1 MRVLVIGGGAR
12 EHALVWKLKQSPDVE
27 ELFCLPGNAGT
38 AALATN
44 LPGGAGDLDAIVQ
57 TAQAHAIDLVVVGPE
72 DPLVHGIVDRLRDAG
87 ILAFGPDR
95 HGAQLE
101 GSKAF
106 SKALMDEAGVPT
118 ASFRIFSDA
127 DEAEAYVRAQA
138 GPLVVK
144 ADGLAA
150 GKGVVVARDA
160 EEAARAIDTIMRK
173 RAFGAAGERV
183 VIEACLH
190 GQEVSYHVVS
200 DGERYV
206 ALAPAQD
213 HKRVG
218 DGDQGPNT
226 GGMGAYSPP
235 PVVTPEV
242 EHKIRTRVIEP
253 TLATMR
259 KRGTPF
265 RGALFVGLMIDD
277 GEPQVLEYNTRF
289 GDPET
294 EVLVAR
300 WQGDLLPLLAGAARG
315 DLRGVEPHWSA
326 PCALCVVIASA
337 GYPGPYQSGKAIQ
350 GLERAGQE
358 AIVFHAG
365 TRLEGERVVT
375 AGGRVLTV
383 TATGQS
389 VDEAA
394 ARAYAVAQQL
404 HFEGAHYR
412 RDIGHHARAQRTS

>member
-1 MRVLVIGGGAR
+1 MKVLVVGSGAR
-12 EHALVWKLKQSPDVE
+12 EHALAWKLKQGKQVSG
-27 ELFCLPGNAGT
+27 LFCLPGNAGT
-38 AALATN
+38 RSVATN
-44 LPGGAGDLDAIVQ
+44 LPGSASDLDGIVRA
-57 TAQAHAIDLVVVGPE
+57 AQEHAIELVVVGPE
-72 DPLVHGIVDRLRDAG
+72 DPLVLGLVDRLREVG
-87 ILAFGPDR
+87 ILAFGPDKL
-95 HGAQLE
+95 GAQLE

-106 SKALMDEAGVPT
+106 SKEIMAEAGVPT
-118 ASFRIFSDA
+118 AAFQIFDDA
-127 DEAEAYVRAQA
+127 DRAEAYVRAQNR
-138 GPLVVK
+138 PLVVK

-160 EEAARAIDTIMRK
+160 AEAIAAIDQSMRK
-173 RAFGAAGERV
+173 RAFGEAGARV
-183 VIEACLH
+183 VIEETLR

-242 EHKIRTRVIEP
+242 EQKILQRVVEP
-253 TLATMR
+253 TLAAMK

-265 RGALFVGLMIDD
+265 RGALFVGLMIED
-277 GEPQVLEYNTRF
+277 GEPSVLEYNTRF

-294 EVLVAR
+294 EVLLAR
-300 WQGDLLPLLAGAARG
+300 WKGDLLPLLLGSARG
-315 DLRGVEPHWSA
+315 DLRGVEAAWSA
-326 PCALCVVIASA
+326 PCALCVVMASE
-337 GYPGPYQSGKAIQ
+337 GYPASYEKGRPIQ
-350 GLERAGQE
+350 GLDRVGQE

-365 TRLEGERVVT
+365 TRAEGDKVVT
-375 AGGRVLTV
+375 AGGRVLAI

-394 ARAYAVAQQL
+394 ARAYTVAHQI
-404 HFEGAHYR
+404 HFAGAHYR
-412 RDIGHHARAQRTS
+412 RDIGHHARGK

>member
-1 MRVLVIGGGAR
+1 MRVLIIGGGAR
-12 EHALVWKLKQSPDVE
+12 EHALAWKLKQSPEVE
-27 ELFCLPGNAGT
+27 ALFCLPGNAGT

-44 LPGGAGDLDAIVQ
+44 LAGSASDLDAIVEA
-57 TAQAHAIDLVVVGPE
+57 AQAQAIDFVVVGPE
-72 DPLVHGIVDRLRDAG
+72 DPLVQGLVDRLREVG

-95 HGAQLE
+95 EGARLE

-106 SKALMDEAGVPT
+106 SKALMAEAGVPT
-118 ASFRIFSDA
+118 AAFRVFSDA
-127 DEAEAYVRAQA
+127 DEAEAYVRAEA
-138 GPLVVK
+138 RPLVVK

-160 EEAARAIDTIMRK
+160 EEAAQAIDQIMRQ

-183 VIEACLH
+183 VIEACLR

-213 HKRVG
+213 HKRVD
-218 DGDQGPNT
+218 DGDRGPNT

-235 PVVTPEV
+235 PVVTEDV
-242 EHKIRTRVIEP
+242 EQKIRARVIEP
-253 TLATMR
+253 TLAAMR
-259 KRGTPF
+259 ERGTPF
-265 RGALFVGLMIDD
+265 RGALFVGLMIEN
-277 GEPQVLEYNTRF
+277 GEPRVLEYNTRF

-300 WQGDLLPLLAGAARG
+300 WQGDLLPLLVGAARG
-315 DLRGVEPHWSA
+315 DLRGVEPRWSA
-326 PCALCVVIASA
+326 PCALCVVMASE
-337 GYPGPYQSGKAIQ
+337 GYPGPYRSGLPIQ
-350 GLERAGQE
+350 GLESAGQE

-365 TRLEGERVVT
+365 TRVDGGRVVT

-394 ARAYAVAQQL
+394 ARAYSVAQQV

-412 RDIGHHARAQRTS
+412 HDIGHHARRK